1 MLFYAENQRKFTYLT
16 SEASSIIEFELIFG
30 IIKHFIESKKFHIED
45 VMKSTCSFV
54 QLFQH
59 YESTLNVSKALEI
72 NFNPKFGEKRELLGL
87 LTFSLLTSSES

>member
-72 NFNPKFGEKRELLGL
+72 DFSPKFGEKRENLGFL
-87 LTFSLLTSSES
+87 IFTILASLLS